1 MDDSDTENFHEVAN
15 IMEEVDQKLIF
26 KNAFDYVKSRTN
38 KNIVTIA
45 DVLCYFLK
53 KDISNEDKLNLGW
66 TAINMIH
73 DRQKNMNMSDEHKK
87 KIINKIIENM
97 FDE

>member
-1 MDDSDTENFHEVAN
+1 MDDSDTENSHET
-15 IMEEVDQKLIF
+15 MELLQQIDQKLIF
-26 KNAFDYVKSRTN
+26 KHAFDYVKSRTH
-38 KNIVTIA
+38 KDIVTIA

-73 DRQKNMNMSDEHKK
+73 ERQKNMNMSDEHKK
-87 KIINKIIENM
+87 KIINKIVEIM
-97 FDE
+97 FNE